1 MTSTDEI
8 NYSQYD
14 HIPSVKTI
22 KDDQLRKEIES
33 IPYTI
38 KYIRDKKIRDF
49 VEIFSNG
56 KNDNGP
62 HL

>member
-14 HIPSVKTI
+14 HIPSVKTV

-38 KYIRDKKIRDF
+38 KYIRAKKIRDF
-49 VEIFSNG
+49 VEMFRMVMDYTY
-56 KNDNGP
+56 K
-62 HL
+62 